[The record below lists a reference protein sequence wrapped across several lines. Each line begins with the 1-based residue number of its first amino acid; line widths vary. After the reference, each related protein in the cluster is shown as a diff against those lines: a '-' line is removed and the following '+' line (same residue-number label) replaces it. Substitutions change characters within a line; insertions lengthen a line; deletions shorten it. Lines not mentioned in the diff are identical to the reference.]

1 MPADIVTL
9 NPDPWTEPFW
19 DAARRH
25 ELVAARC
32 VNCSTFRPMPP
43 GPFCWNC
50 SVQEV
55 EWIQLPGTGEV
66 HTFTI
71 VRDALMPSMAEVV
84 PFVIAV
90 VSLDGVEGV
99 RLMTNVVGIDWD
111 QVEVGLRVQVAWD
124 DVSHEVTIPRFTP
137 ADSEEEPFVS

>member
-1 MPADIVTL
+1 MCQLLDVST
-9 NPDPWTEPFW
+9 N
-19 DAARRH
+19 AAG
-25 ELVAARC
+25 
-32 VNCSTFRPMPP
+32 TFLR
-43 GPFCWNC
+43 NC

-71 VRDALMPSMAEVV
+71 VRDALIPSMAEVV

-99 RLMTNVVGIDWD
+99 RLMTNVVGIGWD
-111 QVEVGLRVQVAWD
+111 QVKVGLRVQVAWD
-124 DVSHEVTIPRFTP
+124 DVFEEVTIPRFTP
-137 ADSEEEPFVS
+137 ADSEVKRLGS